1 MPRQTTK
8 IKPSEQQ
15 AFAQRLRDALAASD
29 ISVSV
34 TALWK
39 TFNSLSSD
47 PPVTKNAIRKW
58 IMGESIPTQQRMRV
72 LSAWLKVESNWLR
85 FGEDLDGGVGT
96 AQSVDERM
104 LLKSYRRLPQRERQK
119 LLSLIQ
125 TMAMGRNENDT

>member
-72 LSAWLKVESNWLR
+72 LSAWLKVDSNWLR
-85 FGEDLDGGVGT
+85 FGEDLDRGVGT

-125 TMAMGRNENDT
+125 TMAIGRNESDT